1 MNNRVFVSTPISG
14 FSDEREYNKY
24 RDEVIKFISFLR
36 NNGFDVCAEIEKVYG
51 VNDYDSPSKS
61 VEMDFARIKD
71 CDYFI
76 LLHPKRIQSSSLIEC
91 GYACALDKKIVA
103 VGKRNDFPYLIIG
116 YEEFSDKAKNI
127 EVQELSDEVYPHIL
141 NILKSL

>member
-1 MNNRVFVSTPISG
+1 
-14 FSDEREYNKY
+14 
-24 RDEVIKFISFLR
+24 
-36 NNGFDVCAEIEKVYG
+36 
-51 VNDYDSPSKS
+51 
-61 VEMDFARIKD
+61 MDFARIKD

-76 LLHPKRIQSSSLIEC
+76 LLHPKRIQSSSLIEF

-141 NILKSL
+141 NTLKSL